1 MLRNVLRNSE
11 IWGGLFWLAL
21 GAFVLWQGRDMGLG
35 RTNEPGAGFAFFWIG
50 LMMCGLA
57 AGVIAQAILSGG
69 PDVGTLWADTR
80 WGKVLVVVALL
91 IAYAFAFERI
101 GFIPCTLALLLII
114 MWFVDP
120 VRWWVALLVAGGAT
134 FGVWAVLTKLLKI
147 QLPRGILEGIL

>member
-21 GAFVLWQGRDMGLG
+21 GAFIAWEGRDMGLG
-35 RTNEPGAGFAFFWIG
+35 RASEPGAGFAFFWIG

-57 AGVIAQAILSGG
+57 AGVLGQALLSGG
-69 PDVGTLWADTR
+69 PDVGSLWADTR

-120 VRWWVALLVAGGAT
+120 VRWWLALLVAGGAT
-134 FGVWAVLTKLLKI
+134 FGVWAVLTKVLRI
-147 QLPRGILEGIL
+147 QLPAGILEGIL